1 MDKTRLTCQRII
13 IFFFLFKKSCHN
25 CHYVCT
31 FKEYLYDSVIYPI
44 GGEHIY
50 SWLYE
55 FEP

>member
-1 MDKTRLTCQRII
+1 M
-13 IFFFLFKKSCHN
+13 FLKSCHI